1 LGESVVKELDSDD
14 LTSPLGLTPAEHR
27 VFLLAGKGLK
37 NREISLELG
46 TSEQNVKNHLKQI
59 FLKLGISE
67 RSELVGFSGRRR
79 PYFVDCPHCQ
89 GLGEVLKRPS

>member
-1 LGESVVKELDSDD
+1 MSPIEPDD

-27 VFLLAGKGLK
+27 VFLLAGRGLK
-37 NREISLELG
+37 NQEISRELG
-46 TSEQNVKNHLKQI
+46 TSEQNIKNHLRRI
-59 FLKLGISE
+59 FGKLGISE
-67 RSELVGFSGRRR
+67 RSELVGLSERRR